1 MYVSIDFLRRF
12 QLNNQVYLR
21 NVKTPCS
28 HVGCHQAF
36 QFSLFEGLESDFPL
50 LLRDVSMQ
58 NLSLLLEIGLQKDL
72 IGLSLRLTED
82 DGSTMTTSVKVDDV
96 RDDRVAVVIRTV
108 EGQVFDCL

>member
-1 MYVSIDFLRRF
+1 
-12 QLNNQVYLR
+12 
-21 NVKTPCS
+21 
-28 HVGCHQAF
+28 
-36 QFSLFEGLESDFPL
+36 
-50 LLRDVSMQ
+50 MQ

-72 IGLSLRLTED
+72 VCLSLRLTED

>member
-1 MYVSIDFLRRF
+1 
-12 QLNNQVYLR
+12 
-21 NVKTPCS
+21 
-28 HVGCHQAF
+28 
-36 QFSLFEGLESDFPL
+36 
-50 LLRDVSMQ
+50 MQ